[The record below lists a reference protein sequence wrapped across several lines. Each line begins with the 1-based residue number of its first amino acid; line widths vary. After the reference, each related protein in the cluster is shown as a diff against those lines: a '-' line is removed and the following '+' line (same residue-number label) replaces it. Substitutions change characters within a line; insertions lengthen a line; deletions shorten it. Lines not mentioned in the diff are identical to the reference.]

1 MENNKSTI
9 QQTLQS
15 WFPNAFNNGENYDEV
30 SDYAALRQF
39 AQYTLKLINQN
50 KPETTDPFK
59 IIYLLYHK
67 GSLHDK
73 NAIENEYFTYLAKD
87 ESPGTLKKH
96 LELMP
101 DELKSI
107 YIKTIL
113 EN

>member
-1 MENNKSTI
+1 MKSTI
-9 QQTLQS
+9 QQTLKH
-15 WFPNAFNNGENYDEV
+15 WFPHAFDNEENFDGV
-30 SDYAALRQF
+30 SDYTALRLF
-39 AQYTLKLINQN
+39 AEYTLGLISEN
-50 KPETTDPFK
+50 KQESKDPFK

-73 NAIENEYFTYLAKD
+73 NAIENEYFTVLAKD
-87 ESPGTLKKH
+87 ESPGALKKH

-101 DELKSI
+101 DELKPI